1 MFSMAECVKLERDSV
16 QPDAAR
22 PNEEGKIVAF
32 FYITWKAITLNLSSP
47 LPECP
52 GF

>member
-22 PNEEGKIVAF
+22 PNEE
-32 FYITWKAITLNLSSP
+32 
-47 LPECP
+47 ECP